1 MNNEKAMNWQFF
13 PQIRGMHAIKTG
25 PYEIQVKHPLKEHL
39 EGAMRL
45 LNSVMI
51 APEVYEQYEDDS
63 LYDWR
68 YDVGN
73 GPYIIVDIVAANTV
87 TLEKNPNY
95 WMTDPIGPGMGN
107 QLPYIDK
114 LKYIIIQDLSTRQA
128 AARTGKIDQ
137 MIGLTLED
145 KNLMTN
151 QTPELMAAEGTIGLI
166 APMFM
171 RTDLE
176 PFSDKNVRRALMV
189 ATDFNEINEGLYS
202 GLGDIVSWP
211 YYYTPE
217 YADLYLG
224 LDDPE
229 CPESVKEL
237 YTYNPDKARQLL
249 SDAGYP
255 TGFKTS
261 VVISGQD
268 VADYYSIVKD
278 QWSKVGIDLEIMQ
291 VADVGALIGTAASVS
306 YEGLI
311 SIFFSPPFTY
321 PEQAQYCTGTGW
333 LNASLI
339 SDPYIDEQ
347 AEKAKEVGITDFR
360 AAMAITKELM
370 KYVLDQAYCIP
381 TPAYPNYVLWWPW
394 LKNYSGELSVGYA
407 PGDSWVQY
415 VWIDQDLKKEM
426 GY

>member
-1 MNNEKAMNWQFF
+1 LDNVVRF
-13 PQIRGMHAIKTG
+13 
-25 PYEIQVKHPLKEHL
+25 
-39 EGAMRL
+39 
-45 LNSVMI
+45 
-51 APEVYEQYEDDS
+51 
-63 LYDWR
+63 
-68 YDVGN
+68 
-73 GPYIIVDIVAANTV
+73 
-87 TLEKNPNY
+87 
-95 WMTDPIGPGMGN
+95 GN
-107 QLPYIDK
+107 QRLQALLDSRYSYARAKVEVWERFDGS
-114 LKYIIIQDLSTRQA
+114 LSVYYQGRRLHTRSVPSEP
-128 AARTGKIDQ
+128 ARLRKTPISVTTN
-137 MIGLTLED
+137 LTPR
-145 KNLMTN
+145 
-151 QTPELMAAEGTIGLI
+151 QT
-166 APMFM
+166 
-171 RTDLE
+171 
-176 PFSDKNVRRALMV
+176 
-189 ATDFNEINEGLYS
+189 
-202 GLGDIVSWP
+202 
-211 YYYTPE
+211 
-217 YADLYLG
+217 
-224 LDDPE
+224 
-229 CPESVKEL
+229 
-237 YTYNPDKARQLL
+237 
-249 SDAGYP
+249 YP
-255 TGFKTS
+255 TGFKAS
-261 VVISGQD
+261 VVITGQD

-415 VWIDQDLKKEM
+415 VWIDQDLKKEI